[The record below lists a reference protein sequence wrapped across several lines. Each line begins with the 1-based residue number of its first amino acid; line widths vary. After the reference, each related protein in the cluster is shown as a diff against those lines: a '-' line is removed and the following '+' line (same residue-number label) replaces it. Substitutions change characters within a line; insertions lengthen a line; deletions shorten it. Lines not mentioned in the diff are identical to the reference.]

1 MPQEYNFELERFIK
15 AQQDTYET
23 ALTELQAGR
32 KRTHWM
38 WFIFPQ
44 LEGLGRTETAIFYGI
59 KSVDEA
65 KAYLNDSVLGQRLI
79 ECTEAVM
86 AVEGSTLFEIF
97 GKPDNRKFC
106 SCMTLFSEVSET
118 AERKAFFDAAIE
130 KYCEQRDERT
140 LAILNDS

>member
-1 MPQEYNFELERFIK
+1 MTKEYNFELERFIK
-15 AQQDTYET
+15 AQQDTYAT
-23 ALTELQAGR
+23 ALAELQAGR

-44 LEGLGRTETAIFYGI
+44 LVGLGRTETAIFYGI
-59 KSVDEA
+59 KGVDEA
-65 KAYLNDSVLGQRLI
+65 KAYLNDPVLGQRLI
-79 ECTEAVM
+79 ECTEVVM
-86 AVEGSTLFEIF
+86 AVEGFTLFEIF

-118 AERKAFFDAAIE
+118 PEHRALFDSAIE

-140 LAILNDS
+140 LAILSET